1 VTDTTHITFRD
12 DLRRGELY
20 WLDWSPRRG
29 SEQTGKRPALIIST
43 DASNSNPRY
52 GLVITV
58 TVSTKGK
65 AHIPT
70 HVELQPTPEN
80 GLRETSFAKAEQ
92 ILTADKDRILGRIGQ
107 ITEAEMRRVEI
118 ALKKAQGMR

>member
-1 VTDTTHITFRD
+1 MTGTTSATFRD

-20 WLDWSPRRG
+20 WLDWSPGRG

-43 DASNSNPRY
+43 DASNSNPHY
-52 GLVITV
+52 GLVITMI
-58 TVSTKGK
+58 VSTKGK
-65 AHIPT
+65 THIPT
-70 HVELQPTPEN
+70 HVELLPTPEN

-107 ITEAEMRRVEI
+107 ITEAEMQRVEI
-118 ALKKAQGMR
+118 VLKKA